1 MGEIAAGAES
11 PPSAGLRGETVC
23 SQLVPDVERLKCY
36 DDAAAQR
43 KSQPPRTWVFR
54 NGSRLSWTS
63 APIGMVGTWWWPRQ
77 HFDFED
83 VVQKE
88 LIRR

>member
-43 KSQPPRTWVFR
+43 RTDFGLNVGFSKRFEAVLDFGTDWHGGYVVVAAPTFR
-54 NGSRLSWTS
+54 
-63 APIGMVGTWWWPRQ
+63 
-77 HFDFED
+77 F
-83 VVQKE
+83 
-88 LIRR
+88 